1 MDSEN
6 MVPVDVLRQYGREYI
21 NDARRKSYAR
31 HPERVMRQRLTC
43 AANLLNRYGLIDEDH
58 RASLLERIKAVTKE

>member
-1 MDSEN
+1 
-6 MVPVDVLRQYGREYI
+6 
-21 NDARRKSYAR
+21 
-31 HPERVMRQRLTC
+31 MRQRLTC